1 MDKKETKVLVILVI
15 IVIAVIG
22 LIFYLKGRC
31 VILSG
36 NPQEAIKCIGL
47 KAKLAASPTCG
58 HCADQKKIL
67 QDYYANYTDYI
78 QILDVTTNPEVIKEY
93 NLRGW
98 PAWII
103 GNEVHYGTTSICD
116 LKKLTGC

>member
-1 MDKKETKVLVILVI
+1 MDKKEIKVMAILAI
-15 IVIAVIG
+15 IIIAVIVA
-22 LIFYLKGRC
+22 IFYLKGRC
-31 VILSG
+31 IILEG
-36 NPQEAIKCIGL
+36 KPQEVIQCIGS
-47 KAKLAASPTCG
+47 KAKMVSSPTCG

-67 QDYYANYTDYI
+67 QDYYTNYTDYI
-78 QILDVTTNPEVIKEY
+78 EVIDVSANPQIVQEY

-103 GNEVHYGTTSICD
+103 GKDIHYGTTSICD